1 VTKYKFSSQKGLP
14 IHDQTFA
21 VIESYK
27 SMTILF
33 GHCYASIFV
42 KTRRLPG
49 AVTAVYAYDVALDV
63 ALDVE
68 LDVAR
73 DVACFRIPAWT
84 IYELSRGF

>member
-1 VTKYKFSSQKGLP
+1 VTKYQFSSQKGLP

-21 VIESYK
+21 VIESYT
-27 SMTILF
+27 SMTIRF

-42 KTRRLPG
+42 RTRRLPG

-63 ALDVE
+63 E

-73 DVACFRIPAWT
+73 DVACFRILAWT
-84 IYELSRGF
+84 IYELPHGF